1 MGRGGGNGDNNE
13 IKPEKPNSRKLEANE
28 GEWNRFP
35 LLLFPSVVG
44 SLVAAARTAR
54 IGRKVGKKGREK
66 EKENTTKLKS
76 KGKGSESREVGRL
89 QHRAVPLPP
98 SQERCATRGWCKAA
112 LGGEEEEEEEGF
124 GMERGKRKV
133 RYIQL
138 DESASP
144 QPPLLS
150 LLSLPLKSKRK
161 CGSFRRITKL
171 NHQEVGKISN

>member
-1 MGRGGGNGDNNE
+1 
-13 IKPEKPNSRKLEANE
+13 
-28 GEWNRFP
+28 
-35 LLLFPSVVG
+35 
-44 SLVAAARTAR
+44 
-54 IGRKVGKKGREK
+54 
-66 EKENTTKLKS
+66 
-76 KGKGSESREVGRL
+76 
-89 QHRAVPLPP
+89 
-98 SQERCATRGWCKAA
+98 
-112 LGGEEEEEEEGF
+112 
-124 GMERGKRKV
+124 MERGKRKV

>member
-1 MGRGGGNGDNNE
+1 MGWGGGNGDNNE

-89 QHRAVPLPP
+89 QHRAVPLTP
-98 SQERCATRGWCKAA
+98 SPGALRNAGMVQSRARRGGRGRGGGFRDGER
-112 LGGEEEEEEEGF
+112 EE
-124 GMERGKRKV
+124 K
-133 RYIQL
+133 
-138 DESASP
+138 SAVHTA
-144 QPPLLS
+144 
-150 LLSLPLKSKRK
+150 R
-161 CGSFRRITKL
+161 
-171 NHQEVGKISN
+171 